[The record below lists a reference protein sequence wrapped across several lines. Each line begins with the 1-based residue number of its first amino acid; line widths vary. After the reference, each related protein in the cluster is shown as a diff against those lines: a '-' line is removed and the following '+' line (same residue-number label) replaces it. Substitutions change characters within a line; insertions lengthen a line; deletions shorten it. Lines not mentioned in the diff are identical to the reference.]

1 MDEKKPL
8 AKPQAGQ
15 HLLADLFE
23 INHPQLADPA
33 FIEQLCQDS
42 LATLSLTLRQATDI
56 QHFEHGGY
64 GGVKIFDNAQISFH
78 VQPAHH
84 YVTLDIIIYSYTNP
98 ELVLGVWAT
107 TLKPQMIRKTTIT
120 RGLHS

>member
-23 INHPQLADPA
+23 INHPQLADPV

-42 LATLSLTLRQATDI
+42 LATLPLTLRQATDI
-56 QHFEHGGY
+56 QYFEHGGY
-64 GGVKIFDNAQISFH
+64 AGIKIFDNAQISFH
-78 VQPAHH
+78 VQPAHQ
-84 YVTLDIIIYSYTNP
+84 YIALDIIIYSCVNP
-98 ELVLGVWAT
+98 ELILEVWVT
-107 TLKPQMIRKTTIT
+107 TLEPHMMRKTTIT